1 MGPELRAVALS
12 AGVAAAVAALGAWIV
27 VLVARRSPPVAA
39 ALAPVVVVLS
49 LAAGIWASS
58 QAMFL
63 SEADSATM
71 LLVLLA
77 AVPIA
82 AGVGILIAVRI
93 HRAERVA
100 AEAAAARDAEREI
113 EASRRD
119 MVAWVSHDLRTPLAG
134 IRAMAEALEDGVV
147 DDPPRYL
154 ARIVSDI
161 ERMSS
166 MLDDLLALSRLHS
179 GTLTLTLER
188 INLADLVSEG
198 LASAHPLAT
207 ARGIRLTGSADG
219 PVGALV
225 DSREISRAL
234 TNLVTNAI
242 RHTPPDGHSHSRSPH
257 RNGHRGDQ
265 RRRPVRRDR
274 RQRPGPRL
282 RTRMARHP
290 RTNAHT
296 RGRRRVGTGHRQ
308 RRDPRPRR
316 HCQRQQRRRRLPLPD
331 PATHPGVT
339 AARPLPRTTAW
350 VDTGPPRQ
358 VTVDL
363 G

>member
-12 AGVAAAVAALGAWIV
+12 AGVAAAVAGLGAWIV

-58 QAMFL
+58 RAMFL

-93 HRAERVA
+93 HRAEVRA
-100 AEAAAARDAEREI
+100 AEEAASRDAEREI

-134 IRAMAEALEDGVV
+134 IRAMAESLEDGVAE
-147 DDPPRYL
+147 DPPRYL
-154 ARIVSDI
+154 ARIVADI

-179 GTLTLTLER
+179 GALTLTLER
-188 INLADLVSEG
+188 INLGDLVSEG
-198 LASAHPLAT
+198 LATAHPLAT
-207 ARGIRLTGSADG
+207 ARSIRLSGSADG
-219 PVGALV
+219 PVAALV

-242 RHTPPDGHSHSRSPH
+242 RHTPPDGAVTVEAHTETDTAVISVADQCGGIADHDLALVFEP
-257 RNGHRGDQ
+257 GWRGTNA
-265 RRRPVRRDR
+265 RTPT
-274 RQRPGPRL
+274 PGEGAGLGLAIVKGVTLAHGGTVTVHNADHGCRFQIRL
-282 RTRMARHP
+282 PTRM
-290 RTNAHT
+290 
-296 RGRRRVGTGHRQ
+296 
-308 RRDPRPRR
+308 
-316 HCQRQQRRRRLPLPD
+316 
-331 PATHPGVT
+331 
-339 AARPLPRTTAW
+339 
-350 VDTGPPRQ
+350 
-358 VTVDL
+358 
-363 G
+363 

>member
-12 AGVAAAVAALGAWIV
+12 AVVAAAVAGLGAWAV
-27 VLVARRSPPVAA
+27 VRIARRSPPLAA

-58 QAMFL
+58 RAMFL
-63 SEADSATM
+63 SEADSATI

-93 HRAERVA
+93 HRAQVHA

-113 EASRRD
+113 EASRRE

-134 IRAMAEALEDGVV
+134 IRAMAEALEDGVA

-179 GTLTLTLER
+179 GTLTLTMER

-198 LASAHPLAT
+198 LASARPMAT

-219 PVGALV
+219 PVGAMV
-225 DSREISRAL
+225 DPREISRVL

-242 RHTPPDGHSHSRSPH
+242 RHTPPDGTVTVEAHTDTDTAVINVS
-257 RNGHRGDQ
+257 DQ
-265 RRRPVRRDR
+265 CGGIPADEMALLFE
-274 RQRPGPRL
+274 PGWRATSA
-282 RTRMARHP
+282 RTPTTGEGAGLGLAIVKGVTQAHGGTVTV
-290 RTNAHT
+290 TNACDGC
-296 RGRRRVGTGHRQ
+296 RFQ
-308 RRDPRPRR
+308 I
-316 HCQRQQRRRRLPLPD
+316 RLP
-331 PATHPGVT
+331 TH
-339 AARPLPRTTAW
+339 A
-350 VDTGPPRQ
+350 
-358 VTVDL
+358 
-363 G
+363 